1 MDRLLSAIR
10 RNRLVAVVAYLFAW
24 TVPGL
29 ISATQLMMSYSLRGD
44 AAPMR
49 LLVQITFPTWYAWA
63 LLCPAIWWAA
73 RRFPLDGARWLP
85 ALPIHLALNAS
96 LMVASAALVLGAR
109 ALFGLPAMRAPR
121 AEVIGSLNTS
131 LLAYW
136 TVVLVA
142 HAVRYRED
150 LQRRAVREAELAAR
164 LSEARLEALR
174 AQLDP
179 HFLFNT
185 MNAISAF
192 VHQDPDTAER
202 MLGELGELLRMVLD
216 QSGAQVVPL
225 RRELAFVDRYLS
237 IQKARLGNRLSTA
250 VAVPDELGDI
260 PVPAM
265 LLQPLVE
272 NAVEH
277 GIARRRGPGSLRLWA
292 ARDATGLVLEV
303 EDDGPGLAGASNRPP
318 AWRVGLRN
326 TRERLAQLYGP
337 AHTFE
342 VVERE
347 PHGVVARVRIPIRP
361 GEGSGG

>member
-1 MDRLLSAIR
+1 MERVLSALRRHRLLA
-10 RNRLVAVVAYLFAW
+10 LAAYLLAW

-73 RRFPLDGARWLP
+73 RRFPLDGERWLP
-85 ALPIHLALNAS
+85 AVSVHVLLNAA

-121 AEVIGSLNTS
+121 AELIGSLNTS

-142 HAVRYRED
+142 HAVRYRGD
-150 LQRRAVREAELAAR
+150 LQRRAVREAELAAQ
-164 LSEARLEALR
+164 LSEARLDALR

-179 HFLFNT
+179 HFLFNS

-192 VHQDPDTAER
+192 VHEDPDTAET
-202 MLGELGELLRMVLD
+202 MLAELAELLRMVLD
-216 QSGAQVVPL
+216 ESGAQVVPL
-225 RRELAFVDRYLS
+225 RRELAFVDRYLA
-237 IQKARLGNRLSTA
+237 IQKARLGDRLG
-250 VAVPDELGDI
+250 VQLAVPDELGDT

-277 GIARRRGPGSLRLWA
+277 GIARRRGPGSLRLS
-292 ARDATGLVLEV
+292 ATRHGGTLVLEV
-303 EDDGPGLAGASNRPP
+303 EDDGPGLGGSTGGPP

-347 PHGVVARVRIPIRP
+347 PHGVVARVGIPIRP
-361 GEGSGG
+361 GEGSRE